1 MTSVWTDAHSRV
13 ALAFAVGFAGCLIG
27 LAEDGVLAFWVAG
40 AVALAAISSLA
51 LDAFGGIVAGLVAA
65 AALVAVKRLAGAWN
79 SDAFLLSSAET
90 VVILLAG
97 VTAGLAG
104 AALRRV
110 DPNEDDHPGILAPVF
125 GSLGLLPHDVAMARL
140 EEEVE
145 RAREHRRPLT
155 VIRVDVDIT
164 AASLD
169 AAGRDA
175 ALRAVAR
182 ILESRLHERDV
193 PFAISPDRLGAIL
206 PETDAAEGWQRVG
219 EVADALAAAWFASR
233 TSETRLRVADA
244 VEIRVGLA
252 PFGTRISS
260 ADALLDSAT
269 PESGQDGE
277 LVAGSPTPTSEQERT
292 ST

>member
-1 MTSVWTDAHSRV
+1 MTSAWTDAHSRV
-13 ALAFAVGFAGCLIG
+13 ALAFAVGFAGCLMG
-27 LAEDGVLAFWVAG
+27 LAEEGALAFWVAG
-40 AVALAAISSLA
+40 AVALAAIASLA

-65 AALVAVKRLAGAWN
+65 AALVAVKRLAGEWN

-104 AALRRV
+104 AALRRA
-110 DPNEDDHPGILAPVF
+110 DSDRDDESGILAPVF
-125 GSLGLLPHDVAMARL
+125 GSLGLLSHDVAMARL

-169 AAGRDA
+169 APERDA
-175 ALRAVAR
+175 AVRAVAR

-193 PFAISPDRLGAIL
+193 PFAITPDRLGAIL

-219 EVADALAAAWFASR
+219 EVADALAAACFTSR
-233 TSETRLRVADA
+233 TTETRIRVADA

-252 PFGTRISS
+252 QFGPRISS
-260 ADALLDSAT
+260 ADALLDFAT
-269 PESGQDGE
+269 PESGQPGE
-277 LVAGSPTPTSEQERT
+277 LAAGTRTLTAEHERT